1 MKMMNLQ
8 SISRDFP
15 EMYPLIIE
23 QLRQP
28 HCARC
33 GGTMVRETCMDLF
46 SDYQNFQF
54 EARHCI
60 QCGDVVDP
68 CILFHRLKQHALNTC
83 QSSTNISQMLAIA

>member
-1 MKMMNLQ
+1 MINLQ
-8 SISRDFP
+8 SIRMDFP
-15 EMYPLIIE
+15 EMYPQILK
-23 QLRQP
+23 QLREPQ
-28 HCARC
+28 CARC

-68 CILFHRLKQHALNTC
+68 CILFHRLKRHGLNTF
-83 QSSTNISQMLAIA
+83 QRKSTSSQVLAIS

>member
-15 EMYPLIIE
+15 EMYHLILQ

-28 HCARC
+28 HCGRC

-60 QCGDVVDP
+60 QCGDLVDP
-68 CILFHRLKQHALNTC
+68 CILFHRLKRHTLNTF
-83 QSSTNISQMLAIA
+83 QSHSTSSQVLEIA